1 MNADEFRKAMKELTE
16 FIIDYKEHTE
26 YTFLRNLILF

>member
-1 MNADEFRKAMKELTE
+1 MNADEFRKAMHELTE

-26 YTFLRNLILF
+26 YSFFIV